1 MKTINQ
7 AAVIILL
14 IIAPS
19 LASISEPAGKATT
32 GPNIPLSEKNPRTRG
47 EQRLLDASVSTNY
60 NFVSEAWSGNNQP
73 YRLIRIRVNHLLRAG
88 ENVEGLLSN
97 AKKVALR
104 NPNNSEAQFLWAYLA
119 YQAKEVGVKRALKIP
134 DREGQQIALLT
145 AIRQLDGVRE
155 ALAEVPSPHAY
166 DYSRMRFLVGANTN
180 QAGREIKPLGIRLL
194 HHDPS
199 DYAVESTLVRLLKP
213 GLTAGDMTLGLTLA
227 KDMIHRYPTLLEPHE
242 LFAGLY
248 SKYWSNNGFH
258 RADAEKAIA
267 ESRSYLALLP
277 VNSPLRQ
284 DIVHGIQTIQSLQ
297 SFEEQRRSQG
307 INDFPPK

>member
-119 YQAKEVGVKRALKIP
+119 YQAKEAGVKRALKIP

-145 AIRQLDGVRE
+145 AMRKLDYVRV
-155 ALAEVPSPHAY
+155 ALADVPQPHAY
-166 DYSRMRFLVGANTN
+166 DYSRIRFLVGANTD
-180 QAGREIKPLGIRLL
+180 QATEQIKPLGVRLI
-194 HHDPS
+194 HHDPTDS
-199 DYAVESTLVRLLKP
+199 EVISALFPLLQP
-213 GLTAGDMTLGLTLA
+213 GISPGDVGLGLTLA
-227 KDMIHRYPTLLEPHE
+227 HDAQSLPARRLE
-242 LFAGLY
+242 AQKQIADLY
-248 SKYWSNNGFH
+248 EKVWSNKGF
-258 RADAEKAIA
+258 RGADANKAIA
-267 ESRSYLALLP
+267 EQRRYIALLP
-277 VNSPLRQ
+277 MGSPLRHIADQ
-284 DIVHGIQTIQSLQ
+284 DIEHIQTMQA
-297 SFEEQRRSQG
+297 FEEERRKQG
-307 INDFPPK
+307 FNDFAVK